1 MEEKQVDVAII
12 GSGSAGLYALGK
24 VKPSGKSFVLINGG
38 EPGTTCARVG
48 CMPSKALI
56 QVAEDYHRTGILGRY
71 GVAGHKSLTL
81 DTEETMGYVQDM
93 RDTFVDRVLGNSTDN
108 MSDEVFI
115 EGYAKFVEPNLLDV
129 EANVSAPEKSSLPP
143 APPPSFLHP
152 GGGLVTALSPPT
164 RCLNWKSYRYPS
176 PSSASVSSAWR
187 LVNHSPVLALK

>member
-129 EANVSAPEKSSLPP
+129 EGKRFRAGKIILATGSTPIIP
-143 APPPSFLHP
+143 AP
-152 GGGLVTALSPPT
+152 
-164 RCLNWKSYRYPS
+164 
-176 PSSASVSSAWR
+176 WR
-187 LVNHSPVLALK
+187 GFG